1 MKRIR
6 LSKHAEEQAE
16 ERGAT
21 LAEVKEA
28 IRKGSR
34 EPATRG
40 REMCRY
46 NFGFNRKWQGR
57 HYAIKQVAP
66 VVKEEANETVVIYR
80 LYILLL
86 RQAGHENQ
94 LRSRD

>member
-6 LSKHAEEQAE
+6 LSTHAQEQAL

-21 LAEVKEA
+21 QAEVHEA

-34 EPATRG
+34 EPAKRG

-46 NFGFNRKWQGR
+46 NFRFNRKWQGS
-57 HYAIKQVAP
+57 HYPIKQVAP
-66 VVKEEANETVVIYR
+66 IIKEGVNEIIVITVYTF
-80 LYILLL
+80 YF
-86 RQAGHENQ
+86 
-94 LRSRD
+94 

>member
-6 LSKHAEEQAE
+6 LSKHAEEQTA

-21 LAEVKEA
+21 RLEVEEA
-28 IRKGSR
+28 VRKGSR
-34 EPATRG
+34 KSATQG

-46 NFGFNRKWQGR
+46 NFAFNRKWQGK

-66 VVKEEANETVVIYR
+66 VVKEAADEIIVITSTHFTFEKNR
-80 LYILLL
+80 P
-86 RQAGHENQ
+86 
-94 LRSRD
+94 

>member
-6 LSKHAEEQAE
+6 LSTHAQEQAL

-21 LAEVKEA
+21 QAEVHEA

-34 EPATRG
+34 EPAKRG

-46 NFGFNRKWQGR
+46 NFRFNRKWQGS
-57 HYAIKQVAP
+57 HYPIKQVAP
-66 VVKEEANETVVIYR
+66 IIKEGVNESLSLPFIHFTFEN
-80 LYILLL
+80 
-86 RQAGHENQ
+86 AGHEDQ